1 MPSSSSAFALA
12 SSLRARSDDELAALI
27 RLREVRE
34 TGINDFFDLAE
45 KLLDRPSVQA
55 MLGQLDR
62 RVLLTLTV
70 VAQLSAGG
78 TVVPVADVTARIRS
92 IDHPEALAFPSTLE
106 MRLQRLAD
114 LGLIAYDAIG
124 VMAYESVA
132 DLLAAWPAQKLPTLD
147 TLIADMP
154 EELGAPGIVN
164 QDATDSLAAEHA
176 FGTSMAV
183 IEMIAA
189 LAHDP
194 ARELSRGGLGL
205 PDIKRLAASASI
217 PTEHVIPL
225 LQIGRASGLLALDN
239 GRWTPTSDAATWSLE
254 PLAKRWARLADGWLG
269 LVPND
274 IRYVLSD
281 RTHSVWGEHFE
292 PFMKWLFPAADAAFR
307 ARIEAHILRGELL
320 GVTANNAPST
330 AGSALVARGAKAAET
345 AMTSLFP
352 PEVGQV
358 YLQHDLS
365 IVSPGPLSPAV
376 DARLRAM
383 TTVESRAL
391 ASTFRVSAESITRAL
406 ARGDSEESILEFLKS
421 ISLTGLPQP
430 LRYLVAETATRYGM
444 LRVGKVTEGATVG
457 SVSYVRTEDEQLLAT
472 VLVDRR
478 LSPLGLKLADDGSA
492 TSRFDRDV
500 VFLALLDA
508 KYPAAAEN
516 AAHEIEIV
524 DVRPRARDTG
534 GSGPA
539 PVKDPATSIIA
550 KLRLSSTATEVESS
564 TAWLERQLEVAI
576 KSKLSV
582 TVTVTMPDGSL
593 QDFLLEPT
601 GLSSGRLRARDRKA
615 DIERTLPISRITV
628 VEEHDK

>member
-12 SSLRARSDDELAALI
+12 SSLRARSDEELATLI

-45 KLLDRPSVQA
+45 RLLDRPSVQA
-55 MLGQLDR
+55 QLGQLDR

-70 VAQLSAGG
+70 VVQLGAGG
-78 TVVPVADVTARIRS
+78 NVVPVADVTERIRA

-114 LGLIAYDAIG
+114 LGLISFDATG
-124 VMAYESVA
+124 AMAYESVA
-132 DLLAAWPAQKLPTLD
+132 EQISAWPSMKLPTLESLVAGIPD
-147 TLIADMP
+147 
-154 EELGAPGIVN
+154 ELGEPGIVN
-164 QDATDSLAAEHA
+164 QEVTDSLAAENA
-176 FGTSMAV
+176 FGTSMAI

-189 LAHDP
+189 LRQEP

-205 PDIKRLAASASI
+205 PDIKRLAAAANI

-225 LQIGRASGLLALDN
+225 LQIGRASGLLELDN
-239 GRWTPTSDAATWSLE
+239 GRWTPSADATPWSLE
-254 PLAKRWARLADGWLG
+254 PLAKRWARLAEGWLV

-292 PFMKWLFPAADAAFR
+292 AFMTWLFPAADAAFR
-307 ARIEAHILRGELL
+307 ARIEAHLERGELL
-320 GVTANNAPST
+320 GVTGNRAPST

-345 AMTSLFP
+345 AMSSLFP
-352 PEVGQV
+352 PEIGQV

-406 ARGDSEESILEFLKS
+406 ARGDSEESILEFLGS

-444 LRVGKVTEGATVG
+444 LRVGKVTTGATV
-457 SVSYVRTEDEQLLAT
+457 SNVSYVRTEDDQLLAT

-478 LSPLGLKLADDGSA
+478 LSPLGLKLTEDGTAS
-492 TSRFDRDV
+492 SRFERDV

-508 KYPAAAEN
+508 RYPAAAEN
-516 AAHEIEIV
+516 ADHEIEIV
-524 DVRPRARDTG
+524 EMRPRSRDTG

-539 PVKDPATSIIA
+539 PVKDPAKSIIT
-550 KLRLSSTATEVESS
+550 KLRLSATATEVESS

-628 VEEHDK
+628 VEEHEK